1 MLYNLAYFIK
11 ENFEKILV
19 SATYFLKKSIYNGLM
34 WNEHKHILIE
44 IW

>member
-19 SATYFLKKSIYNGLM
+19 SATYFVKKSIYNGLM
-34 WNEHKHILIE
+34 WNKHKHILIE